1 MDVPSAVND
10 HATGD
15 ATASRRTN
23 GSAMHTD
30 SSEKDNSTTELDG
43 AALHQALSIAT
54 PQERED
60 ILRETVRTQLA
71 DILAPQPI
79 DGDSNFLE
87 NGLTSLTALELT
99 RNLMTL
105 TDVEIPLVAILEY
118 PTPAQLGHYL
128 AEAYTAVN
136 SGDGATA

>member
-1 MDVPSAVND
+1 MNAFTEVNGSAP
-10 HATGD
+10 GD
-15 ATASRRTN
+15 SSDPQPN
-23 GSAMHTD
+23 GSAMHTEQ
-30 SSEKDNSTTELDG
+30 SEAHLDG
-43 AALHQALSIAT
+43 AALHQALAIAT
-54 PQERED
+54 AEERED

-71 DILAPQPI
+71 EVLSPTPI
-79 DGDSNFLE
+79 DDDSNFLE

-99 RNLMTL
+99 RKLMTL

-128 AEAYTAVN
+128 AEAYAALN

>member
-1 MDVPSAVND
+1 MNTFTAV
-10 HATGD
+10 
-15 ATASRRTN
+15 N
-23 GSAMHTD
+23 GSASGD
-30 SSEKDNSTTELDG
+30 SSDPQPNGPAMPTEQSETHLDG
-43 AALHQALSIAT
+43 TALHQALAIAT
-54 PQERED
+54 AEERET

-71 DILAPQPI
+71 DILSPTPI
-79 DGDSNFLE
+79 EDDSNFLE

-118 PTPAQLGHYL
+118 PTPARLGHYL

>member
-1 MDVPSAVND
+1 MNVHSAVND

-15 ATASRRTN
+15 ATTSRRPN

-30 SSEKDNSTTELDG
+30 NSEAELDG

-54 PQERED
+54 PEERED

-71 DILAPQPI
+71 DILAPKPI

-136 SGDGATA
+136 SSDGATA

>member
-1 MDVPSAVND
+1 MNAHTQVNN
-10 HATGD
+10 HTPGD
-15 ATASRRTN
+15 ATEAQGE
-23 GSAMHTD
+23 GSAMQTEK
-30 SSEKDNSTTELDG
+30 SETALDG
-43 AALHQALSIAT
+43 TALHQALAIAT
-54 PQERED
+54 AEERED
-60 ILRETVRTQLA
+60 IMREAVRAQLA
-71 DILAPQPI
+71 DILAPTVV
-79 DGDSNFLE
+79 DDDSNFLE

-118 PTPAQLGHYL
+118 PTPTQLGHYL

>member
-1 MDVPSAVND
+1 MSAYTAVNN
-10 HATGD
+10 HPSGD
-15 ATASRRTN
+15 ASDPRPN
-23 GSAMHTD
+23 GSPMQTEN
-30 SSEKDNSTTELDG
+30 SETELDG
-43 AALHQALSIAT
+43 AALHQALAIAT
-54 PQERED
+54 AEERED

-71 DILAPQPI
+71 DILSPTPI
-79 DGDSNFLE
+79 DDDSNFLE

-128 AEAYTAVN
+128 AEAYAAVN